1 MKFAKVRFD
10 SDEVCARALK
20 GLAARM
26 RITVL
31 ADESFIIPEAGLEWL
46 KTEGLAYQIVGWL
59 NQDDV
64 LQALRDN
71 LTHAV

>member
-1 MKFAKVRFD
+1 
-10 SDEVCARALK
+10 
-20 GLAARM
+20 M
-26 RITVL
+26 RITVM
-31 ADESFIIPEAGLEWL
+31 ADESFIMPEAGLEWL

>member
-31 ADESFIIPEAGLEWL
+31 ADESFILPEAGLEWL
-46 KTEGLAYQIVGWL
+46 KTEGLAYQIVRWL
-59 NQDDV
+59 NPDDV